1 MASGSEDI
9 AAASASQPEDE
20 HKEKKKKSGRLG
32 RMWKLITGSR
42 KSTKSKESVKAKST
56 GALHQNP
63 GLTEDDDEGGFVPS
77 KLQGSRSIS
86 EDSVFKPEQKEGG
99 LEAFR
104 QTTVSMEQ
112 VNKSDFRS
120 ELFRKLKRRTMSQS
134 DEDDGLPQ
142 SPAPHVTTADLI
154 LGGGLQSSSTGKST
168 SRESDKSLLSVD
180 GSENEEEDLFDS
192 NWKSSI
198 ASVKKPQD
206 NSTAEV
212 AKMDLDFTV
221 VKRDTQTLTSDAAKH
236 RISIKPKSR
245 KSSLQSR
252 RATDRTTA
260 SPLPRVTEETTKQA
274 ELITVQDN
282 KTSIQVIKPQKVEES
297 VPKEIK
303 SEMSNIVKN
312 RKSSEGPSEPQKT
325 QPEKDILVSNEEKSR
340 LSDTPIL
347 RRDSEKIIEKKDEPV
362 KVESLKSVKPRPK
375 SLVDVE
381 PIRDT
386 KDESNELS
394 KAFKRMSLRK
404 EIVSPE
410 MPAKASNIEPLKEV
424 ISVTSVTE
432 SKAHR
437 SSVKTDETKEVESKP
452 TKSPITKD
460 APGKTTY
467 VLKKEPLRPVTSPKS
482 PDYENLQDL
491 NLSKSITSPSSDYEN
506 VPVGGFKSEKS
517 ELSSPEPD
525 YDNLSPIS
533 YPLSPTANKFLPRDI
548 DNASKSKTSTM
559 PQKLSS
565 PKEEYRLKRQPRSRT
580 LPEQP
585 VSREIL
591 DSKSQT
597 VPREIM
603 DSQSLDVGEKS
614 VKKLASKTDSF
625 KENNGSSLNRFSK
638 GVTSGLSVKTAENK
652 IDIESTAPKDE
663 PKRPVSLKSDYNVS
677 TTPSWVKPKPEERTP
692 NVVKSDS
699 QDKAKFEQ
707 LKPVSVN
714 SAKEKE
720 TKQLEPSN
728 TKPQDLKKEDLPQ
741 KPPLKTKPK
750 EVGSSTLERKS
761 LFENT
766 SSSSPASVP
775 AWKANLSQKKG
786 SLKEKDIKI
795 EIIEKKTPVPEK
807 VEEPKQT
814 PVQLRGKPA
823 CAEESKAA
831 RKSSNVLDM
840 VKNFQSM
847 QAT

>member
-1 MASGSEDI
+1 MASSSEDI
-9 AAASASQPEDE
+9 AAASTSQTEDE
-20 HKEKKKKSGRLG
+20 HKEKKKKSNPLG
-32 RMWKLITGSR
+32 RMWKKITGSR

-56 GALHQNP
+56 GALHQGP
-63 GLTEDDDEGGFVPS
+63 GLTEDDDEGGFVS
-77 KLQGSRSIS
+77 SRLQGSRSIS

-99 LEAFR
+99 LKAFH
-104 QTTVSMEQ
+104 QTAVSMEQ
-112 VNKSDFRS
+112 VNKSDFR
-120 ELFRKLKRRTMSQS
+120 
-134 DEDDGLPQ
+134 
-142 SPAPHVTTADLI
+142 
-154 LGGGLQSSSTGKST
+154 SSSTGKST

-180 GSENEEEDLFDS
+180 GSENEEDDLFDS

-206 NSTAEV
+206 NSSSEEAN
-212 AKMDLDFTV
+212 MDLDFTV

-252 RATDRTTA
+252 RAAERTT

-274 ELITVQDN
+274 DLITVQDN

-303 SEMSNIVKN
+303 TEESSAVKD
-312 RKSSEGPSEPQKT
+312 RKSLVVPSEPQKT
-325 QPEKDILVSNEEKSR
+325 QPEKDISVSNKEKAR
-340 LSDTPIL
+340 WSDTPVS
-347 RRDSEKIIEKKDEPV
+347 RRDSEKEKKDESV
-362 KVESLKSVKPRPK
+362 KVESLRSVKPRPK
-375 SLVDVE
+375 SLVDLDH
-381 PIRDT
+381 IRDT

-394 KAFKRMSLRK
+394 KAFKRMSLKK

-424 ISVTSVTE
+424 ISVTSVNE
-432 SKAHR
+432 FKPHR
-437 SSVKTDETKEVESKP
+437 ASVKTDETKVEENKP
-452 TKSPITKD
+452 TKSPTTKD

-482 PDYENLQDL
+482 PEYENLQDL
-491 NLSKSITSPSSDYEN
+491 KLSKNITSPSSDYEN

-517 ELSSPEPD
+517 ELSSPEAD

-533 YPLSPTANKFLPRDI
+533 YPVSPTANKFLPRDI
-548 DNASKSKTSTM
+548 DNASKSKTSTL

-585 VSREIL
+585 VPREIIE
-591 DSKSQT
+591 SKSPAT
-597 VPREIM
+597 PREIM
-603 DSQSLDVGEKS
+603 DSQSIDVGEKP

-625 KENNGSSLNRFSK
+625 KENNASSLNRFSK
-638 GVTSGLSVKTAENK
+638 GVPSGLSVKTAENK
-652 IDIESTAPKDE
+652 IDIESTAAKDE
-663 PKRPVSLKSDYNVS
+663 HKRPASLKMGYNVS
-677 TTPSWVKPKPEERTP
+677 TTPSLVRPKSDEPTSY
-692 NVVKSDS
+692 VIKSDS
-699 QDKAKFEQ
+699 QEKAKFGQ
-707 LKPVSVN
+707 IKPVSVN

-720 TKQLEPSN
+720 TKAPEPSN
-728 TKPQDLKKEDLPQ
+728 AKPQDVKKEDLPQ
-741 KPPLKTKPK
+741 KPPLKAKPK

-761 LFENT
+761 LFEST

-775 AWKANLSQKKG
+775 AWKANLKKG

-795 EIIEKKTPVPEK
+795 EIIEKTPVTEK
-807 VEEPKQT
+807 VEEPKKQT

-823 CAEESKAA
+823 CAEESKSS